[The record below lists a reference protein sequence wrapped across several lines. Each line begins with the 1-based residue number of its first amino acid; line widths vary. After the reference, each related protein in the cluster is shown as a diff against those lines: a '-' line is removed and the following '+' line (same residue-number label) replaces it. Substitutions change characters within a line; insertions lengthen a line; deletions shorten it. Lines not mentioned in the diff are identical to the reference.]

1 LSKVVSR
8 SGRPLAAAAAGL
20 VIVGLMVGMTLAKGE
35 VRDVAGK
42 VIAVELGSKTIVMEA
57 PAGKSIMT
65 VGAEVPDKASI
76 TAGRVAKKLSDIK
89 VGDKIRM
96 KYVREEDKLVVQS
109 IAIQ

>member
-1 LSKVVSR
+1 MRRVVS
-8 SGRPLAAAAAGL
+8 SAGRLLAAAAAGL
-20 VIVGLMVGMTLAKGE
+20 VIVGLMVGVAFAKGA
-35 VRDVAGK
+35 VRDVVGK

-57 PAGKSIMT
+57 PVGKSIMT

-76 TAGRVAKKLSDIK
+76 TAGKVTKKLSDIK

>member
-1 LSKVVSR
+1 MKQVVSTT
-8 SGRPLAAAAAGL
+8 GRFVAAAAAGL
-20 VIVGLMVGMTLAKGE
+20 PILGLIAEAALAKRE
-35 VRDVAGK
+35 VKDVVGK
-42 VIAVELGSKTIVMEA
+42 AVAVELGSRTIVMEA
-57 PAGKSIMT
+57 TLGKSILT

-76 TAGRVAKKLSDIK
+76 TAGKVAKSLSGIK

>member
-1 LSKVVSR
+1 MKNVVSR
-8 SGRPLAAAAAGL
+8 MGRLVVAVAAGL
-20 VIVGLMVGMTLAKGE
+20 VILGLIAGAALAKGE
-35 VRDVAGK
+35 VKDVVGK
-42 VIAVELGSKTIVMEA
+42 VVAVELGSKTIVMDTTV
-57 PAGKSIMT
+57 GRSVMT

-76 TAGRVAKKLSDIK
+76 TAGNVAKKLSDIK

>member
-1 LSKVVSR
+1 MAVASV
-8 SGRPLAAAAAGL
+8 GL
-20 VIVGLMVGMTLAKGE
+20 VMLGLMVGDALAKGE
-35 VRDVAGK
+35 VRDMVGK
-42 VIAVELGSKTIVMEA
+42 VVAVELGSKTIVMDTTV
-57 PAGKSIMT
+57 GKSVMT

-76 TAGRVAKKLSDIK
+76 TAGKVAKSLSGIK